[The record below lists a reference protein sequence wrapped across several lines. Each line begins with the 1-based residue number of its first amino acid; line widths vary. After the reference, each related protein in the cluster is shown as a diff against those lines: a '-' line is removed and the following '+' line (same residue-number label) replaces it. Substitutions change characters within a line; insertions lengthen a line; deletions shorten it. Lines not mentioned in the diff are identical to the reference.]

1 MEIALPISEG
11 CLRERVSIVPGCSF
25 EDGPRLGRVRIRR
38 MPGASAV
45 SLHPFIREAIAPGSV
60 VYPNGWEGHGGGER
74 YGSTHE
80 GTLWKAG
87 DAGLLPRVHQ
97 VVVLRT
103 PWMMGTHQGAGS
115 DEHLDCHPDECTF
128 RVSRRTSR
136 SRGKLFC
143 RLVQPEVAV
152 DPVPSDAGHQKMGF
166 IPVEGRHGG
175 QSGDISPRPRSGRLG
190 SEPSRGEKTH
200 RASEGVT
207 LRNARCAE

>member
-1 MEIALPISEG
+1 MRA
-11 CLRERVSIVPGCSF
+11 VPAA
-25 EDGPRLGRVRIRR
+25 R
-38 MPGASAV
+38 
-45 SLHPFIREAIAPGSV
+45 
-60 VYPNGWEGHGGGER
+60 
-74 YGSTHE
+74 
-80 GTLWKAG
+80 KAG